1 MMVPKFRAYIK
12 DLDEFDYNDVP
23 HKGHFVYGNLI
34 KGKPNDNVDAIVGDL
49 IEINDEYVNVEFWKS
64 IEKGSAEQATGVK
77 DANGKEIYEG
87 DIIQYNDQYYEQ
99 CMAGAIGGVTEY
111 IGTVVKRIGA
121 FGILIDRVK
130 HTIASNYY
138 HHNDFVPFWSFDDVR
153 ADTELKGNVH
163 ENPELLE
170 AQHD

>member
-1 MMVPKFRAYIK
+1 MVPKFRAYIK
-12 DLDEFDYNDVP
+12 GLDEFDYNDVP

-87 DIIQYNDQYYEQ
+87 DI
-99 CMAGAIGGVTEY
+99 V
-111 IGTVVKRIGA
+111 
-121 FGILIDRVK
+121 RV
-130 HTIASNYY
+130 
-138 HHNDFVPFWSFDDVR
+138 SFDDESYVDEVVWWGKGGQDSCYPAFDLKKHS
-153 ADTELKGNVH
+153 ADYDQNAFSGIIAYGAETIEVIGNVH
-163 ENPELLE
+163 ANPELLE
-170 AQHD
+170 AQHG